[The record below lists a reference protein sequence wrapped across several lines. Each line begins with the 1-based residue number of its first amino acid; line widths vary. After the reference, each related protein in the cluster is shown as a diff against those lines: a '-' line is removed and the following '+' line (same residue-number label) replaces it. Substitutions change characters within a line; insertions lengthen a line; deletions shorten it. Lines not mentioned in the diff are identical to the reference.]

1 MLQQHGVALGYI
13 VKEQRDVAASV
24 ASPKPRVES
33 LKLHVSTY
41 TGKEDETLLRW
52 LVELDTAVAARRI
65 VDPMSKVAFAMSCLG
80 GRARSWAYGRRLSD
94 PTCFSTY
101 EEFKE
106 ELKLAFE
113 PPKNEFRSRAEF
125 LDLQQGKDDVHT
137 FAQRARYL
145 VSNIVANPI
154 DEATKVVTFMKGLR
168 DGPVKTYLFREY
180 PNTLEE
186 AISLAMQEEFSRRQ
200 AKLHAKTGGPEPMN
214 LSSAT
219 TAGQQQLHGGRAF
232 KKRQEPIGAGRPTG
246 DAVSRVE
253 LGHATLRT
261 AAPSEKVSRCDMQDD
276 KPNLVILN
284 TFVEDLIVLDLDDK
298 FDLVLGMPWLA
309 RHDPVIN
316 WEKRTLVRFNNIRAT
331 ESDGPVSATHA
342 PDGACVPALP
352 PITAGDHQRLRESLR
367 ENKSEPKGR
376 GHMSDG
382 QVNAI
387 HLREGIIP
395 VLPVSL
401 EVLQAPKGRADDVA
415 STPGVDEANKI
426 RGTERRASAPGA
438 DATGASLLVPGTSD
452 RASALGADD
461 TCTSE
466 YSLALKASES
476 TSTPGT
482 DCAAGGAGGAAVLGT
497 DCAAGPACSRAAALH
512 AMSGTQA
519 GLECASQRKESADD
533 YCDNVPS
540 KVRCLGRGAPGAGLQ
555 GRPSRRKLRELRESQ
570 SGTETGV
577 SAVQTPSVETL
588 NVLTRTGTG
597 LQYQR
602 MRLENPPTS
611 TSALT
616 ALPTMSWK
624 RFTRDLYDGRI
635 EQICILSDVERVDRE
650 AEELKQLV
658 VDGITEGD
666 DPLSAKTKKQR
677 FEEQSWDSLRSSPYY
692 EILREYKDVLPD
704 EIPSELPKDKG
715 STSLATSSSLILL
728 HEYNSIGFGGE
739 LAPNRSWIC
748 ASVGIHGARTGG
760 SVRGAVSAL
769 NMGDA
774 SSSLRGRFELEA
786 SGTSSRGRRD
796 PNGGSGVSS
805 DEDTGAGVLPSSS
818 PSSTS
823 S

>member
-1 MLQQHGVALGYI
+1 MAFPSYDRLLFVRMESYERGGENSPMDQGSTGTPHMSVTRTDCAHLSDPEWEALQRLSQVIGEAAVATMLRTLSPTEQHGVALGYI

-200 AKLHAKTGGPEPMN
+200 AKLHANAPRPARSVAKTGGPEPMD

-219 TAGQQQLHGGRAF
+219 TAGQQQL
-232 KKRQEPIGAGRPTG
+232 
-246 DAVSRVE
+246 SRVE

-284 TFVEDLIVLDLDDK
+284 VMSKRVNSLRALVDSGASNNFVRQESLRSLDFEEADTPRGVLEVRLATGATVRTEKRVVRVRFSYKRRTFVEDLIVLDLDDK

-342 PDGACVPALP
+342 PDGACGVPVEA
-352 PITAGDHQRLRESLR
+352 AAAAAASDHRRRPSTTPGVVERKCVSTQ
-367 ENKSEPKGR
+367 KSEPKGR

-476 TSTPGT
+476 TSTPGVDDADT
-482 DCAAGGAGGAAVLGT
+482 PSAPGVDGGAAVLGT
-497 DCAAGPACSRAAALH
+497 DCAAGGAGGCKRPAPEQPACSRAAALH

-588 NVLTRTGTG
+588 NVLTLPEDAVG
-597 LQYQR
+597 
-602 MRLENPPTS
+602 E
-611 TSALT
+611 SA
-616 ALPTMSWK
+616 
-624 RFTRDLYDGRI
+624 DEYVG
-635 EQICILSDVERVDRE
+635 VDR
-650 AEELKQLV
+650 
-658 VDGITEGD
+658 
-666 DPLSAKTKKQR
+666 
-677 FEEQSWDSLRSSPYY
+677 
-692 EILREYKDVLPD
+692 
-704 EIPSELPKDKG
+704 
-715 STSLATSSSLILL
+715 TS
-728 HEYNSIGFGGE
+728 N
-739 LAPNRSWIC
+739 
-748 ASVGIHGARTGG
+748 
-760 SVRGAVSAL
+760 
-769 NMGDA
+769 D
-774 SSSLRGRFELEA
+774 ELEA
-786 SGTSSRGRRD
+786 LHAGLVRWTHRTNLHSLGCRESGS
-796 PNGGSGVSS
+796 
-805 DEDTGAGVLPSSS
+805 
-818 PSSTS
+818 
-823 S
+823 